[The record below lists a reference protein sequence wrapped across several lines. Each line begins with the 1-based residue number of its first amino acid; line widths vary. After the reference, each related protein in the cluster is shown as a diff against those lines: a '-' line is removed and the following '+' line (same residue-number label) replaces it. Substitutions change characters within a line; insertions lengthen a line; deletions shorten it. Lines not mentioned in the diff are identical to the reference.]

1 MVKLTNE
8 IKTGVVVVAAAL
20 LLLFVVY
27 KIGGIKT
34 EEGYEVKCAF
44 TYVSGLEENAPV
56 KLAGVKAGEVKSVGC
71 SYDGDETKVLVT
83 LEMDEK
89 ARIRED
95 SKIRISTTGLI
106 GEKYIEITGG
116 SKGSPFVNKGAL
128 LTGIDPFEIEELIET
143 GRTLAARID
152 LGVQDL
158 QKLVGHVD
166 GVLIDNK
173 DDIRTAI
180 VNLKDTSQNF
190 KEFSDDIKRNP
201 WKLIIKQKEVKKSDA
216 IETKQ
221 NWR

>member
-8 IKTGVVVVAAAL
+8 IKTGVVVVVAAL
-20 LLLFVVY
+20 LLLFLVY

-34 EEGYEVKCAF
+34 EKGYEVKCTF
-44 TYVSGLEENAPV
+44 TYVSGLEENSPV

-71 SYDGDETKVLVT
+71 TYDGDETKVLVT
-83 LEMDEK
+83 LELDEK

-116 SKGSPFVNKGAL
+116 SKGSPFVKQGAV

-152 LGVQDL
+152 SGVQDL
-158 QKLVGHVD
+158 QKLVNHAD
-166 GVLIDNK
+166 GVLVDNK
-173 DDIRTAI
+173 DDIRATI
-180 VNLKDTSQNF
+180 VNLKDTSENF
-190 KEFSDDIKRNP
+190 KEFSDDIRRNP
-201 WKLIIKQKEVKKSDA
+201 WKLIMKQKEVPKGTPKK
-216 IETKQ
+216 K
-221 NWR
+221 